1 MIYIY
6 GDSHANNSF
15 KNLPLLHNNF
25 YENSITMFRVGRDRS
40 IIKFDKEGIIND
52 ASDPKY
58 IRYAREVKYPLLNRI
73 LIVVSYGEIDCRCH
87 INRQINLQRDE
98 DDIIWEL
105 VNKYID
111 TIIDNTAGLDAK
123 IVVVGVIPPTK
134 RSDYEDLHGQIT
146 HEFPFLGSDQDRVR
160 YTQKTN
166 RLLEVLSKKNNLIYF
181 NPYLHYT
188 RDDGTLKYEL
198 SDNTVHLGDNSYFLK
213 KFVELY
219 ISLVEEDTPL
229 SSSCLIN

>member
-6 GDSHANNSF
+6 GDSHANYSF
-15 KNLPLLHNNF
+15 KNLSLPHHKF
-25 YENSITMFRVGRDRS
+25 YENSVTMFRVGRDRS

-52 ASDPKY
+52 ASNPS
-58 IRYAREVKYPLLNRI
+58 RRI
-73 LIVVSYGEIDCRCH
+73 IVVSYGEIDCRCH

-111 TIIDNTAGLDAK
+111 TIIDNTSGLAAK

-166 RLLEVLSKKNNLIYF
+166 RLLEELSKKNNFIYF

-198 SDNTVHLGDNSYFLK
+198 SDNTVHLGDNSHFLE

-219 ISLVEEDTPL
+219 EGLALATTSGQ
-229 SSSCLIN
+229 

>member
-6 GDSHANNSF
+6 GDSHANLSF
-15 KNLPLLHNNF
+15 KNLPLPHHKI
-25 YENSITMFRVGRDRS
+25 YENSITMFRVGRDKS
-40 IIKFDKEGIIND
+40 IMNFDKEGIIND
-52 ASDPKY
+52 ASDPS
-58 IRYAREVKYPLLNRI
+58 RRI
-73 LIVVSYGEIDCRCH
+73 LISISYGEIDCRCH

-98 DDIIWEL
+98 DDIICEL

-111 TIIDNTAGLDAK
+111 AIIDNTAGLDAK

-134 RSDYEDLHGQIT
+134 RSDYEHLYGQIT

-166 RLLEVLSKKNNLIYF
+166 RLLEELSKKNNFIYF

-198 SDNTVHLGDNSYFLK
+198 SDNTVHIGDNSHFLE

-219 ISLVEEDTPL
+219 EGLALATTSGQ
-229 SSSCLIN
+229 

>member
-6 GDSHANNSF
+6 GDSHANLSF
-15 KNLPLLHNNF
+15 KNLPLPHRKF
-25 YENSITMFRVGRDRS
+25 YENSVTMFRVGRDRS
-40 IIKFDKEGIIND
+40 IINFDKEGIIND
-52 ASDPKY
+52 ASDPS
-58 IRYAREVKYPLLNRI
+58 RRI
-73 LIVVSYGEIDCRCH
+73 LISVSYGEIDCRCH
-87 INRQINLQRDE
+87 IIRQINLQRDE
-98 DDIIWEL
+98 DDIICEL

-111 TIIDNTAGLDAK
+111 AIIDNTAGLDAK

-134 RSDYEDLHGQIT
+134 QSDYEHLNGQIT
-146 HEFPFLGSDQDRVR
+146 HDFPFLGSDQDRVR

-166 RLLEVLSKKNNLIYF
+166 RLLEELSKKNNFIYF

-198 SDNTVHLGDNSYFLK
+198 SDNTVHIGDNSHFLE

-219 ISLVEEDTPL
+219 EGLALEETP
-229 SSSCLIN
+229 SHY

>member
-6 GDSHANNSF
+6 GDSHANLSF
-15 KNLPLLHNNF
+15 KNLPLPHRKF
-25 YENSITMFRVGRDRS
+25 YENSITMFRVGRDKS
-40 IIKFDKEGIIND
+40 IMKFDKEGIIND
-52 ASDPKY
+52 ASDPS
-58 IRYAREVKYPLLNRI
+58 RRI
-73 LIVVSYGEIDCRCH
+73 LISITYGEIDCRCH

-98 DDIIWEL
+98 DDIICEL

-111 TIIDNTAGLDAK
+111 AIIDNTTGLDAK

-134 RSDYEDLHGQIT
+134 RSDYEHLNGKIT
-146 HEFPFLGSDQDRVR
+146 NDFPFLGSDQDRVR

-166 RLLEVLSKKNNLIYF
+166 RLLEELSKKNNFIYF

-198 SDNTVHLGDNSYFLK
+198 SDNTVHLGDNSHFLE

-219 ISLVEEDTPL
+219 EGLALATTSGQ
-229 SSSCLIN
+229 

>member
-6 GDSHANNSF
+6 GDSHANLSF
-15 KNLPLLHNNF
+15 KNLPLPHHKF
-25 YENSITMFRVGRDRS
+25 YENSITMFRVGRDKS
-40 IIKFDKEGIIND
+40 IMNFDKEWIMND
-52 ASDPKY
+52 ASDPS
-58 IRYAREVKYPLLNRI
+58 RRI
-73 LIVVSYGEIDCRCH
+73 LISISYGEIDCRCH

-98 DDIIWEL
+98 DDIICEL

-111 TIIDNTAGLDAK
+111 AIIDNTAGLDAK

-134 RSDYEDLHGQIT
+134 RSDYEHLYGQIT

-166 RLLEVLSKKNNLIYF
+166 RLLEELSNKNNFIYF

-198 SDNTVHLGDNSYFLK
+198 SDNTVHLGDNSHFLE

-219 ISLVEEDTPL
+219 EGLALAETP
-229 SSSCLIN
+229 SHY

>member
-6 GDSHANNSF
+6 GDSHANLSF
-15 KNLPLLHNNF
+15 KNLPLPHRKF
-25 YENSITMFRVGRDRS
+25 YENSVTMFRVGRDKS
-40 IIKFDKEGIIND
+40 IMKFDKEGIIND
-52 ASDPKY
+52 ASDPS
-58 IRYAREVKYPLLNRI
+58 RRI
-73 LIVVSYGEIDCRCH
+73 LISITYGEIDCRCH

-98 DDIIWEL
+98 DDIICEL

-111 TIIDNTAGLDAK
+111 AIIDNTTGLDAK

-134 RSDYEDLHGQIT
+134 RSDYEHLNGKIT
-146 HEFPFLGSDQDRVR
+146 NDFPFLGSDQDRVR

-166 RLLEVLSKKNNLIYF
+166 RLLEELSKKNNFIYF

-198 SDNTVHLGDNSYFLK
+198 SDNTVHLGDNSHFLE

-219 ISLVEEDTPL
+219 EGLALAETP
-229 SSSCLIN
+229 SHY

>member
-6 GDSHANNSF
+6 GDSHANLSF
-15 KNLPLLHNNF
+15 KNLPLPHRKF
-25 YENSITMFRVGRDRS
+25 YENSVTMFRVGRDKS
-40 IIKFDKEGIIND
+40 IMNFDKEWIIND

-58 IRYAREVKYPLLNRI
+58 IRYARCAKHPFLNRI
-73 LIVVSYGEIDCRCH
+73 LISISYGEIDCRCH

-98 DDIIWEL
+98 DDIICEL

-111 TIIDNTAGLDAK
+111 AIIDNTAGLDAK

-134 RSDYEDLHGQIT
+134 QSDYEHLYGQIT

-166 RLLEVLSKKNNLIYF
+166 RLLEELSKKNNFIYF

-198 SDNTVHLGDNSYFLK
+198 SDNTVHLGDNSHFLE

-219 ISLVEEDTPL
+219 EGLALAETP
-229 SSSCLIN
+229 SH

>member
-6 GDSHANNSF
+6 GDSHANLSF
-15 KNLPLLHNNF
+15 KNLPLPHHKF
-25 YENSITMFRVGRDRS
+25 YENSITMFRVGRDKS
-40 IIKFDKEGIIND
+40 IMKFDKEGIIND
-52 ASDPKY
+52 ASDASDPST
-58 IRYAREVKYPLLNRI
+58 RI
-73 LIVVSYGEIDCRCH
+73 LISITYGEIDCRCH

-98 DDIIWEL
+98 DDIICEL

-111 TIIDNTAGLDAK
+111 AIIDNIAGLDAK

-134 RSDYEDLHGQIT
+134 QSDYEHLYGQIT

-166 RLLEVLSKKNNLIYF
+166 RLLEELSKKNNFIYF

-198 SDNTVHLGDNSYFLK
+198 SDNTVHLGDNSHFLE

-219 ISLVEEDTPL
+219 EGLALATSGQ
-229 SSSCLIN
+229 

>member
-6 GDSHANNSF
+6 GDSHANLSF
-15 KNLPLLHNNF
+15 KNLPLPHHKI
-25 YENSITMFRVGRDRS
+25 YENSITMFRVGRDKS
-40 IIKFDKEGIIND
+40 IMNFDKEGIIND
-52 ASDPKY
+52 ASDPS
-58 IRYAREVKYPLLNRI
+58 RRI
-73 LIVVSYGEIDCRCH
+73 LISISYGEIDCRCH

-98 DDIIWEL
+98 DDIICEL

-111 TIIDNTAGLDAK
+111 AIIDNTAGLDAK

-134 RSDYEDLHGQIT
+134 RSDYEHLYGQIT

-166 RLLEVLSKKNNLIYF
+166 RLLEELSKKNNFIYF

-198 SDNTVHLGDNSYFLK
+198 SDNTVHLGDNSHFLE

-219 ISLVEEDTPL
+219 EGLALEETP
-229 SSSCLIN
+229 

>member
-6 GDSHANNSF
+6 GDSHANLSF
-15 KNLPLLHNNF
+15 KNLPLPHRKF
-25 YENSITMFRVGRDRS
+25 YENSVTMFRVGRDKS
-40 IIKFDKEGIIND
+40 IMKFDKEGIIND
-52 ASDPKY
+52 ASDPS
-58 IRYAREVKYPLLNRI
+58 RRI
-73 LIVVSYGEIDCRCH
+73 LISITYGEIDCRCH

-98 DDIIWEL
+98 DDIICEL

-111 TIIDNTAGLDAK
+111 AIIDNTTGLDAK

-134 RSDYEDLHGQIT
+134 RSDYEHLNGKIT
-146 HEFPFLGSDQDRVR
+146 NDFPFLGSDQDRVR

-166 RLLEVLSKKNNLIYF
+166 RLLEELSKKNNFIYF

-198 SDNTVHLGDNSYFLK
+198 SDNTVHLGDNSHFLE

-219 ISLVEEDTPL
+219 EGLALATTSGQ
-229 SSSCLIN
+229 

>member
-6 GDSHANNSF
+6 GDSHANLSF
-15 KNLPLLHNNF
+15 KNLPLPHRKF
-25 YENSITMFRVGRDRS
+25 YENSVTMFRVGRDKS
-40 IIKFDKEGIIND
+40 IMKFDKEGIIND
-52 ASDPKY
+52 ASDPS
-58 IRYAREVKYPLLNRI
+58 RRI
-73 LIVVSYGEIDCRCH
+73 LISITYGEIDCRCH

-98 DDIIWEL
+98 DDIICEL

-111 TIIDNTAGLDAK
+111 AIIDNTTGLDAK

-134 RSDYEDLHGQIT
+134 RSDYEHLNGKIT
-146 HEFPFLGSDQDRVR
+146 NDFPFLGSDQDRVR

-166 RLLEVLSKKNNLIYF
+166 RLLEELSKKNNFIYF

-198 SDNTVHLGDNSYFLK
+198 SDNTVHLGDNSHFLE

-219 ISLVEEDTPL
+219 EGLALEETP
-229 SSSCLIN
+229 SHY